1 MIDMSKKKQGFV
13 YGALIL
19 MLSNIIVKV
28 VGALFKIP
36 LANAIGDTSMGYFS
50 SAYSIY
56 SMCFLI
62 STAGLPVAISRMI
75 AASRAQKKGKEVDA
89 IYRISLL
96 IFVIIGLIGTAGL
109 FFGADAI
116 ASVQGEPELAVCIKT
131 ISPIMFFICL
141 VSSIRG
147 YFQGCQNMIPTA
159 VSQVIEVMGNLCLGL
174 TAGILANRNGASPAV
189 VAAFALAGVTLGIVL
204 SAVYMVFAKWMGDR
218 DRNEDDYLD
227 GSCRSRKSLAKEL
240 ILIAIPITISSSV
253 LSLTSVIDSM
263 LAVRRLG
270 DACVGVSYFPIEAGT
285 SVAVTLYGAYMAKAV
300 TLFNLPPTI
309 IYPFAI
315 SIIPAISS
323 ADAQKDEEKLKKT
336 MDFTFRIVSV
346 ICLPCAIGLG
356 VMARPIVDLLFSSEA
371 VYLNASGTE
380 FFSNDVAAPMLSI
393 LAAAIL
399 FSGLISVSGAMLQA
413 SGFAHLSI
421 VSTCCGVA
429 AKAITTW
436 FLIPYVGHYGIPL
449 STLICYL
456 IMFCFNMYF
465 LFSRVHYRLSIRS
478 ILLRPLIA
486 AVLCGVAAGA
496 SYFAARLVLPD
507 SLATVAGILF
517 AALVYVF
524 FLFRLRGFEKDDVL
538 MLPKGETILKLLTKL
553 HLISA

>member
-1 MIDMSKKKQGFV
+1 MSKKKQGFV
-13 YGALIL
+13 HGALIL
-19 MLSNIIVKV
+19 MLSNIIVKA

-36 LANAIGDTSMGYFS
+36 LSNVIGDTAMGYFN

-75 AASRAQKKGKEVDA
+75 ASSRAQGRHKEVDA

-96 IFVIIGLIGTAGL
+96 IFMIIGLVGTSVL

-116 ASVQGEPELAVCIKT
+116 ASLPGEPGLAIGIKA

-141 VSSIRG
+141 VSCIRG
-147 YFQGCQNMIPTA
+147 YFQGNQNMTPTA

-174 TAGILANRNGASPAV
+174 TAGIFANRAGYAPHV
-189 VAAFALAGVTLGIVL
+189 VAAFALGGVTLGIVA
-204 SAVYMVFAKWMGDR
+204 SAVYMAFAKWVADR
-218 DRNEDDYLD
+218 DAETGL
-227 GSCRSRKSLAKEL
+227 GGECLSRRSLAKKL
-240 ILIAIPITISSSV
+240 ISIAIPITISSSV

-263 LAVRRLG
+263 LAVRRLNE
-270 DACVGVSYFPIEAGT
+270 ACVGVTYFAVSDAIP
-285 SVAVTLYGAYMAKAV
+285 VAVTLYGAYMAKAV

-323 ADAQKDEEKLKKT
+323 ADAVQDREKLDRT

-356 VMARPIVDLLFSSEA
+356 VLAKPIIDLLFSSNDA
-371 VYLNASGTE
+371 IFLKDGVE
-380 FFSNDVAAPMLSI
+380 FFSNSVVAPMLTI
-393 LAAAIL
+393 LSAAIV

-413 SGFAHLSI
+413 AGHERLSI
-421 VSTCCGVA
+421 ISTSCGVA
-429 AKAITTW
+429 AKAICAW
-436 FLIPYVGHYGIPL
+436 VLIGVPQIGHLGIPL
-449 STLICYL
+449 STLACYL
-456 IMFCFNMYF
+456 IMFLFNMYF
-465 LFSRVHYRLSIRS
+465 LSKFANYRLSFRKV
-478 ILLRPLIA
+478 LFRPLIA
-486 AVLCGVAAGA
+486 AVLCGITAMAAYLGLD
-496 SYFAARLVLPD
+496 RLLPS
-507 SLATVAGILF
+507 SLATLLAILV

-524 FLFRLRGFEKDDVL
+524 ALFKIRGFDAEDVK
-538 MLPKGETILKLLTKL
+538 MLPKGKTILKILIKL
-553 HLISA
+553 RLVKA